1 MNLKI
6 LILLSFVP
14 FVGCHSV
21 DAETPVVDTVRQV
34 EMPAQE
40 PLVQQHPV
48 DAATL
53 PKDYFAPP
61 MKIPVSLS
69 ATFGEIRAN
78 HFHGGIDLRVGG
90 KVGEPVYA
98 AAEGYVSRIK
108 VSPWG
113 GGKHVYITHPNGF
126 RTVYM
131 HLDGYAGEMA
141 KFVSDWQYKHQLFA
155 FDVDLPVDSIKVE
168 KGQLIG
174 YAGNTGSSGG
184 PHLHYEIRYADNDQ
198 PINPLYF
205 GMEYSDPIAPTIVNL
220 KLYPADDASLID
232 GAHKEWFQTTTRK
245 VGKRHVTVTADSV
258 CVSGRFYAGIYTYD
272 KSEKNDRKNGVE
284 RIEIYVDGDLFAVYG
299 VPSYIYEETRAI
311 NAQIDYQ
318 QYQKTREYYVITRQL
333 PGIRYPKIT
342 AVRDSG
348 YLSFNDN
355 ALHKMEFRV
364 YDYKGNVAKQTL
376 KVRDV
381 SGRQSAVG
389 GRRSAVGSQQSAVS
403 SQRSAVGGQQPAV
416 GGRRSAVGGQSSPAN
431 PKFRI
436 RYSKSKVIDTAGFR
450 LTMKPY
456 TLYADDELVV
466 RILQRKAGFYGNVYT
481 IYPRDNDYPPNCA
494 YTIEL
499 PMPRGVKVDRS
510 KLLICSVAGKK
521 SSAVETRMENGV
533 LKADVKNFGSFTV
546 AADTVPP
553 VVKPS
558 NFKDGATVTN
568 KELRLK
574 ITDDFSGIAT
584 YNCFIGGRWV
594 LAEYDPKVAALIID
608 TKSLKKGQNTLA
620 VKVADAVGNL
630 TEAKYTLYRQ

>member
-1 MNLKI
+1 M
-6 LILLSFVP
+6 P
-14 FVGCHSV
+14 FAGCHSV
-21 DAETPVVDTVRQV
+21 DAETPVADTVRQV

-48 DAATL
+48 DAASL
-53 PKDYFAPP
+53 PKDYFVPP
-61 MKIPVSLS
+61 MKIPMSLS

-78 HFHGGIDLRVGG
+78 HFHGGVDLRVGG
-90 KVGEPVYA
+90 DVGEPVYA

-113 GGKHVYITHPNGF
+113 GGKHIYITHPNGL

-131 HLDGYAGEMA
+131 HLDGYAGELA
-141 KFVSDWQYKHQLFA
+141 KFVHDYQYSHRIFA
-155 FDVDLPVDSIKVE
+155 FDVDLPQDSIKVE

-184 PHLHYEIRYADNDQ
+184 PHLHYEVRFADNDQ
-198 PINPLYF
+198 PINPFYF
-205 GMEYSDPIAPTIVNL
+205 GMEYSDPVAPTIVNV
-220 KLYPADDASLID
+220 KLYPADKGTLID
-232 GAHKEWFQTTTRK
+232 GVQKEWIQTSPRK
-245 VGKRHVTVTADSV
+245 VGKRYVATTADSV
-258 CVSGRFYAGIYTYD
+258 SVSGRFYAGIYAYD
-272 KSEKNDRKNGVE
+272 MSEKGQRKNGVE
-284 RIEIYVDGDLFAVYG
+284 RIEIYVDGDLFAIYS

-318 QYQKTREYYVITRQL
+318 QYQKTKEYYVITRQL
-333 PGIRYPKIT
+333 PGIRYPKVT

-348 YLSFNDN
+348 YICFNDN

-376 KVRDV
+376 KVR
-381 SGRQSAVG
+381 SAAGGRQSGASLTG
-389 GRRSAVGSQQSAVS
+389 DN
-403 SQRSAVGGQQPAV
+403 
-416 GGRRSAVGGQSSPAN
+416 GGQSSPVN
-431 PKFRI
+431 PKFRV
-436 RYSKSKVIDTAGFR
+436 RYSKPKVIDTAGFR

-456 TLYADDELVV
+456 TMYADDELAF
-466 RILQRKAGFYGNVYT
+466 RIMQRKAGFYGNVYS
-481 IYPRDNDYPPNCA
+481 IYPRNYNYPPNSA

-499 PMPRGVKVDRS
+499 PMPRGVKVNRS

-521 SSAVETRMENGV
+521 SSAVETRIENGV
-533 LKADVKNFGSFTV
+533 LKADVKYFGSFTV

-553 VVKPS
+553 AVTPS
-558 NFKDGATVTN
+558 NFKDGATIAK

-608 TKSLKKGQNTLA
+608 SKLLKKGQNTLA
-620 VKVADAVGNL
+620 VKVADAVGNI
-630 TEAKYTLYRQ
+630 TETKYIVYR

>member
-6 LILLSFVP
+6 LIILSFIP
-14 FVGCHSV
+14 FSGCHSV
-21 DAETPVVDTVRQV
+21 DAETPVADTVRKV

-48 DAATL
+48 DAASL
-53 PKDYFAPP
+53 PKDYFIAP
-61 MKIPVSLS
+61 MKIPMSLS
-69 ATFGEIRAN
+69 ATFGEIRTN
-78 HFHGGIDLRVGG
+78 HFHGGLDLRVGG
-90 KVGEPVYA
+90 DVGEPVYA

-113 GGKHVYITHPNGF
+113 GGKHIYITHPNGF

-131 HLDGYAGEMA
+131 HLDGYAGELA
-141 KFVSDWQYKHQLFA
+141 KFVHDYQYSHRLFA
-155 FDVDLPVDSIKVE
+155 FDVDLPQDSIMVE

-174 YAGNTGSSGG
+174 YAGNSGSSGG
-184 PHLHYEIRYADNDQ
+184 PHLHYEIRFADNDQ

-205 GMEYSDPIAPTIVNL
+205 GIEYSDPLPPTIANV
-220 KLYPADDASLID
+220 KLYPADKSTLID
-232 GAHKEWFQTTTRK
+232 GVSKEWILTSTRK
-245 VGKRHVTVTADSV
+245 VGKRYMSVTADSV
-258 CVSGRFYAGIYTYD
+258 TVSGRFYAGIYAYD
-272 KSEKNDRKNGVE
+272 KSDKDSRRNGVE
-284 RIEIYVDGDLFAVYG
+284 RIEIYVDGALFAIYS

-318 QYQKTREYYVITRQL
+318 QYQKNKEYYVITRQL
-333 PGIRYPKIT
+333 PGIRYPKVT
-342 AVRDSG
+342 VARDSG
-348 YLSFNDN
+348 YICFHDN

-364 YDYKGNVAKQTL
+364 YDYKGNVAKQSL
-376 KVRDV
+376 KVRSVFDE
-381 SGRQSAVG
+381 S
-389 GRRSAVGSQQSAVS
+389 VGSQQPVSGHS
-403 SQRSAVGGQQPAV
+403 SQVTDHGSQ
-416 GGRRSAVGGQSSPAN
+416 
-431 PKFRI
+431 FRI

-450 LTMKPY
+450 LTIKPY
-456 TLYADDELVV
+456 TLFSDDELVF

-481 IYPRDNDYPPNCA
+481 IYPRNYNYPPNNA

-499 PMPRGVKVDRS
+499 PMPHGVKVNRS

-521 SSAVETRMENGV
+521 SSAVETRIEDGV
-533 LKADVKNFGSFTV
+533 LKADVKYFGSFTV

-553 VVKPS
+553 VVTPS
-558 NFKDGATVTN
+558 NFKDGATITK

-584 YNCFIGGRWV
+584 YNCFISGRWV

-608 TKSLKKGQNTLA
+608 SKLLRKGQNTLA

-630 TEAKYTLYRQ
+630 TETKYTLFKQ

>member
-1 MNLKI
+1 MD
-6 LILLSFVP
+6 S
-14 FVGCHSV
+14 
-21 DAETPVVDTVRQV
+21 
-34 EMPAQE
+34 
-40 PLVQQHPV
+40 
-48 DAATL
+48 L
-53 PKDYFAPP
+53 PKDYFINP

-205 GMEYSDPIAPTIVNL
+205 GMEYNDPIAPTIVNL

-245 VGKRHVTVTADSV
+245 VGKRHVSVTADSV
-258 CVSGRFYAGIYTYD
+258 CVAGRFYAGIYTYD

-381 SGRQSAVG
+381 SG
-389 GRRSAVGSQQSAVS
+389 QQ
-403 SQRSAVGGQQPAV
+403 
-416 GGRRSAVGGQSSPAN
+416 SAVGGQSSPAN

-481 IYPRDNDYPPNCA
+481 IYPRNYNYPPNSA

-546 AADTVPP
+546 GADTVPP

-558 NFKDGATVTN
+558 NFKDGATITN